1 MSVSEQMIN
10 VLSYVEQVYW
20 EDGQRPTDEKS
31 AEMVGCDIS
40 YVKKCFKSEQFRDAA
55 YNRGISLGRDD
66 PGEEILSF
74 EQLTAVSVL
83 LNTYDRRS
91 MREKLDFV
99 GISTQ
104 KLNSW
109 MRDPKFAVH
118 LRKRAEK
125 QFAESDTKAYMSI
138 IKGMEDGDLKA
149 TQLFLEMRGLY
160 NPRVDVNI
168 NVDSVLTRV
177 VEIISKHVKDPAI
190 LGAIADDLEMLDG
203 VRPPVPVAPTR
214 PEPITVSSQE
224 LPELTY

>member
-1 MSVSEQMIN
+1 
-10 VLSYVEQVYW
+10 
-20 EDGQRPTDEKS
+20 
-31 AEMVGCDIS
+31 
-40 YVKKCFKSEQFRDAA
+40 
-55 YNRGISLGRDD
+55 
-66 PGEEILSF
+66 
-74 EQLTAVSVL
+74 
-83 LNTYDRRS
+83 
-91 MREKLDFV
+91 LDFV